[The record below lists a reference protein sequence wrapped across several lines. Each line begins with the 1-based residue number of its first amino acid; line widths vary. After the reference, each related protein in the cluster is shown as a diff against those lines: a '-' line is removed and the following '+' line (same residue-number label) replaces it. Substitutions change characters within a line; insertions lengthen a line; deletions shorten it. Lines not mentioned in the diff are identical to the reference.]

1 MEYPV
6 NTITRKCSK
15 ALKLML
21 LLTLSA
27 YGFSA
32 QAGKDYASIDWQ
44 LPTARFADLDLN
56 PKEVA
61 DLAQGG
67 QFVVIANPEDFTF
80 WNARQK
86 KLQDFKAK
94 RVVYAAMVID
104 APAEEIQEMIWD
116 IGSQDQFTDLLQDT
130 KNIRTED
137 NVRIASFEQVIKA
150 PIMKLASDF
159 IVQLNKYDNG
169 DIGMVLIDEG
179 DVESMFQYYEFFP
192 LGGGKTLTVLSS
204 WQDTDSASLMYKVIL
219 EAEPVIGSVFPILAT
234 YTRLREFQEEA
245 ARRHPEQASKTT
257 EKLYDIRSINGYI
270 TANKNVNVTSLKK
283 LSALGSVQ
291 FYQQSRKLSHDGEI
305 NDVVQVSAIQYIPLP
320 QHKIQ
325 PLLNDFSSLVEYN
338 VLTDGW
344 DDTDKTEEDWAYLA
358 LSIAIGPFKLPI
370 DIYITQEE
378 ATDDK
383 LIFYTA
389 EHSYMHPLFGH
400 IEYMKMK
407 DDPEDNGTLVEVT
420 IGGVLGPEASFLF
433 KMARYLPYHNVLIA
447 AVYTMVTAE
456 SATEWVTNR
465 VAKDDLALAAE
476 QVASAP

>member
-1 MEYPV
+1 M
-6 NTITRKCSK
+6 NTITRKYIQACR
-15 ALKLML
+15 LTL
-21 LLTLSA
+21 LFALSA
-27 YGFSA
+27 YGFTA
-32 QAGKDYASIDWQ
+32 QAGTDYPSIEWQ
-44 LPTARFADLDLN
+44 LPTARFADLDLDPQN
-56 PKEVA
+56 IAE
-61 DLAQGG
+61 LAQGG
-67 QFVVIANPEDFTF
+67 QFIVIANPEDFTF

-104 APAEEIQEMIWD
+104 APMEEIREMIWD
-116 IGSQDQFTDLLQDT
+116 IGSQDKFTELLKDT
-130 KNIRTED
+130 KNIRTEG
-137 NVRIASFEQVIKA
+137 NVRIASYEQVIKA

-192 LGGGKTLTVLSS
+192 LGDNKTLTVLSS
-204 WQDTDSASLMYKVIL
+204 WQDTDSASFMYKVVL

-234 YTRLREFQEEA
+234 YTRLRKFQEEA
-245 ARRHPEQASKTT
+245 AKRHPELATKKE
-257 EKLYDIRSINGYI
+257 EKIYDIRSINGYI
-270 TANKNVNVTSLKK
+270 TANENVNVTALKK

-291 FYQQSRKLSHDGEI
+291 FYQQSRKLSHDGKI
-305 NDVVQVSAIQYIPLP
+305 NDVVQVSAIQYIDLP
-320 QHKIQ
+320 KHKIQ

-344 DDTDKTEEDWAYLA
+344 DDTDITEEDWAYLA
-358 LSIAIGPFKLPI
+358 LSIAIGPFRLPI

-389 EHSYMHPLFGH
+389 DHSYMHPLFGH
-400 IEYMKMK
+400 IEYIDMK

-456 SATEWVTNR
+456 NATDWVTNR
-465 VAKDDLALAAE
+465 VKKDDLALAAK